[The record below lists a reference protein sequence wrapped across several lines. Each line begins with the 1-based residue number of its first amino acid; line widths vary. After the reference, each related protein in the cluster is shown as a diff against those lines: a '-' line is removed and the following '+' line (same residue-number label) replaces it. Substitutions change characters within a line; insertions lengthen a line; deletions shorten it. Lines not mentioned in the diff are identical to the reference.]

1 MIFFLNNLQK
11 KQNKSLYHTVREC
24 SMQGL
29 FVCHGGNCC
38 CFYRSFDFCLNNTF
52 IESFSGQKK
61 TSNSLIVFNV
71 KGQKI
76 ILHSYIYYVASSSE
90 SNRLFLNL
98 FFHGNFPNYYLKR
111 IKKSGKMQQEHQL

>member
-1 MIFFLNNLQK
+1 MAAAAMINVLSNMGK
-11 KQNKSLYHTVREC
+11 KSLKNVLKNVLCEDF
-24 SMQGL
+24 

-76 ILHSYIYYVASSSE
+76 ILHSYIYYVASSSD
-90 SNRLFLNL
+90 FLNL

-111 IKKSGKMQQEHQL
+111 IKESGKMQQEHQL